1 MRFIEIFLKKPI
13 IAHFIFVAVV
23 IFGIFATQTLPV
35 EESPEINLGFAI
47 IITIYPGAGPAE
59 IERLITI
66 PIEDAVANVEDIDFI
81 NSSSRNGKS
90 SVFVKFLENVEDID
104 RRVMDLQTEISK
116 IPDLP
121 SKNEMSGP
129 FVFKIATGDTEPI
142 LNVMLSSST
151 VTDNEFKDL
160 SENLKRELT
169 SKINGIKDVQVAGVS
184 EEEVEIE
191 VDNEKLLTYGLTI
204 DDIFLAVTA
213 SNFRSSGGV
222 LDISGKRYLVKVT
235 GSFDDIEKME
245 QVLVRTGTS
254 GQKLYLKD
262 VAQVRKKFMRG
273 SIQSYLNGNKAVS
286 LYIMRKSE
294 SNIIGINEKVKEL
307 VGKFVKN
314 YPHIEVSYKN
324 DQGEAID
331 ETISVLKNNALL
343 GMVLVSILL
352 FLFMGWRAS
361 LLAVIGIPFSF
372 LATFFMMKFFGYT
385 INSLS
390 LFAMILVSGM
400 LVDDAII
407 VIENVYRYR
416 EEGLGPYDAVVRGTR
431 EIMWPVISAVIT
443 TACAFLPLLMLGG
456 IMGKFLAQLPV
467 IVVLTLI
474 ASLLEALVILPVH
487 LYEMKNI
494 HKNENK
500 ESRLWFKSFQ
510 KGYQNLLRKL
520 LNHRYIT
527 IFIVLVIFL
536 SSIFIATKL
545 RIILFGDDNTKT
557 ILAKLEMS
565 DNTPIEDTRKV
576 SKKIEE
582 FVISKLMPDDVSS
595 VVTIVGRVIEDRRWI
610 EKEEVA
616 EFRIDLQEYD
626 SEMMNRV
633 KSALREKAATIPSI
647 VNFEFM
653 KAANGPPTGRAVDV
667 SIAGKNMKLLEKVG
681 DEVVEFLDKTPGVV
695 DLKGSVIDK
704 VNEIEIV
711 PDFKRLEQT
720 GISLASLADVV
731 RSATS
736 GKYTGRYLNDDGK
749 ELRIWIRF
757 DQEASY
763 TYDDLRDLPIKTA
776 TGSVLRVR
784 DVAEIKEVQSLARIR
799 RRNRMREVKV
809 GANVDYS
816 VITPVEINNKL
827 QEKFRDIPERYPGL
841 SVGFHGEFE
850 EQQQA
855 NNDVIIAFLMAVVL
869 IYIILGIQF
878 NSPFQPIIVMVTLPL
893 AFIGVAYGL
902 FISGMDLSLLALIS
916 LVALAGIVVNDSII
930 LVDFI
935 NNVSDNK
942 DRRESLIESGSKR
955 LRPIL
960 LTTVTTVGGLMP
972 MAVFAT
978 GNNKMWQPMA
988 VTMIWGIS
996 FATTLTLF
1004 VIPVLYAITD
1014 DIVGLFYRKKG
1025 KRADS

>member
-1 MRFIEIFLKKPI
+1 MRFIEVFLKKPI
-13 IAHFIFVAVV
+13 IAHFMFAAVLF
-23 IFGIFATQTLPV
+23 FGIFATQTLPV

-47 IITIYPGAGPAE
+47 IITLYPGAAPNE
-59 IERLITI
+59 IERLVTI
-66 PIEDAVANVEDIDFI
+66 PIEDAVANVEDIDYI

-90 SVFVKFLENVEDID
+90 SVFVRFLENVEDID

-121 SKNEMSGP
+121 SKNEMAGP
-129 FVFKIATGDTEPI
+129 YVFKIATGDTQPI
-142 LNVMLSSST
+142 LNVMLSSPT
-151 VTDNEFKDL
+151 VTDDEFKDI
-160 SENLKRELT
+160 SDNLKRELT

-184 EEEVEIE
+184 DEEVEVV

-204 DDIFLAVTA
+204 DDIFLAVTT
-213 SNFRSSGGV
+213 SNFRSPGGI

-235 GSFDDIEKME
+235 GSFDDIERME
-245 QVLVRTGTS
+245 QVLVKTGTN

-262 VAQVRKKFMRG
+262 IAHVRKKFKRG

-286 LYIMRKSE
+286 LYIMRKPE
-294 SNIIGINEKVKEL
+294 SNIVGINEQVMKIVNKYIS
-307 VGKFVKN
+307 F
-314 YPHIEVSYKN
+314 YPQIEVSYKN

-343 GMVLVSILL
+343 GMLLVSILL

-416 EEGLGPYDAVVRGTR
+416 EEGLNPYDAVIRGTK

-443 TACAFLPLLMLGG
+443 TACAFLPLLILGG

-474 ASLLEALVILPVH
+474 SSLLEALIVLPVH
-487 LYEMKNI
+487 LFEMKKI
-494 HKNENK
+494 YRDEDKN
-500 ESRLWFKSFQ
+500 SRKWFDSLLKSYRF
-510 KGYQNLLRKL
+510 LLGKVL
-520 LNHRYIT
+520 DHRYIALVL
-527 IFIVLVIFL
+527 IVLVFF
-536 SSIFIATKL
+536 SSIFVATKL

-557 ILAKLEMS
+557 VLAKLEMS
-565 DNTPIEDTRKV
+565 DNTPIEETRAI
-576 SKKIEE
+576 SKEIEE
-582 FVISKLMPDDVSS
+582 HVMKTMMPRDVSS

-626 SEMMNRV
+626 SDMMNRV
-633 KSALREKAATIPSI
+633 KTELRKKASTIPSI

-653 KAANGPPTGRAVDV
+653 KAANGPPTGRAVDI
-667 SIAGKNMKLLEKVG
+667 SIAGKDMKQLENIG
-681 DEVVEFLDKTPGVV
+681 EEVLEFLGKIPGVV
-695 DLKGSVIDK
+695 DLSGSVIDK
-704 VNEIEIV
+704 VNEIVIV
-711 PDFKRLEQT
+711 PDYERLEQT
-720 GISLASLADVV
+720 GIQLSSLADAV

-736 GKYTGRYLNDDGK
+736 GKYAGRYLNDDGK

-757 DQEASY
+757 DQDDSY
-763 TYDDLRDLPIKTA
+763 TFDDLRDLPVKTP
-776 TGSVLRVR
+776 TGTVLRVR

-799 RRNRMREVKV
+799 RRNRMREVKI
-809 GANVDYS
+809 GANVDYA
-816 VITPVEINNKL
+816 VLTPMEINQKL
-827 QEKFRDIPERYPGL
+827 QDQFSDIPDRYPGL

-855 NNDVIIAFLMAVVL
+855 NKDVIMAFLVAVIL

-878 NSPFQPIIVMVTLPL
+878 NSPFQPFIVMVTLPL

-902 FISGMDLSLLALIS
+902 FISGFDLSLLALIS

-935 NNVSDNK
+935 NNISENK

-960 LTTVTTVGGLMP
+960 LTTVTTVGGLLP
-972 MAVFAT
+972 MALFAT
-978 GNNKMWQPMA
+978 GSNKMWQPMA
-988 VTMIWGIS
+988 VTMIWGIM

-1004 VIPVLYAITD
+1004 IIPILYAVTD
-1014 DIVGLFYRKKG
+1014 DLIRFFCRKKG
-1025 KRADS
+1025 KAC

>member
-1 MRFIEIFLKKPI
+1 MKFIEIFLKKPI
-13 IAHFIFVAVV
+13 IAHFIFIAVL

-35 EESPEINLGFAI
+35 EENPEINLGFAI
-47 IITIYPGAGPAE
+47 IVSFYPGAAPNE

-81 NSSSRNGKS
+81 NSGSQNGKS
-90 SVFVKFLENVEDID
+90 SVFVKFIENVEDID
-104 RRVMDLQTEISK
+104 RRVLDIQTEINK

-129 FVFKIATGDTEPI
+129 YVFKIATGDTQPI
-142 LNVMLSSST
+142 LNVMLSSPT
-151 VTDNEFKDL
+151 VTDDEFKDI

-169 SKINGIKDVQVAGVS
+169 SNIIGIKDVQVAGVS
-184 EEEVEIE
+184 EEEVEVII
-191 VDNEKLLTYGLTI
+191 DNEKMLTYGLAI
-204 DDIFLAVTA
+204 DDIFLALTT
-213 SNFRSSGGV
+213 SNFRSPGGV

-235 GSFDDIEKME
+235 GSFDDLSRMD
-245 QVLVRTGTS
+245 QVLVKTGEN

-262 VAQVRKKFMRG
+262 VAKVRKRFKRG
-273 SIQSYLNGNKAVS
+273 SIQSYLNGEKAVS
-286 LYIMRKSE
+286 LYIMRKPE
-294 SNIIGINEKVKEL
+294 SNIVGINKEVKEI
-307 VGKFVKN
+307 VDKFVEN
-314 YPHIEVSYKN
+314 YPHILVSYKN

-400 LVDDAII
+400 LVDDAIV

-416 EEGLGPYDAVVRGTR
+416 EEGLGPYDAVIRGTK
-431 EIMWPVISAVIT
+431 EIMWPVISAVVT

-456 IMGKFLAQLPV
+456 IMGEFLEQMPI

-474 ASLLEALVILPVH
+474 ASLLEALVVLPVH

-494 HKNENK
+494 YREEDK
-500 ESRLWFKSFQ
+500 ESRKWFKKLISVYQ
-510 KGYQNLLRKL
+510 KVLGKVLD
-520 LNHRYIT
+520 HRYIS
-527 IFIVLVIFL
+527 IFVVLVVFI
-536 SSIFIATKL
+536 SSFFIASRL

-557 ILAKLEMS
+557 VLAKLEMS
-565 DNTPIEDTRKV
+565 DNTPIEETRKV
-576 SKKIEE
+576 SKIIERH
-582 FVISKLMPDDVSS
+582 VIKEMMPHDVSS

-626 SEMMNRV
+626 PDMMNRV
-633 KSALREKAATIPSI
+633 KAGLRKKAATIPTI

-667 SIAGKNMKLLEKVG
+667 SIAGNDMKLLEKVG
-681 DEVVEFLDKTPGVV
+681 DEVVSFLDNTNGVV
-695 DLKGSVIDK
+695 DLRGSVIDK
-704 VNEIEIV
+704 VNELVIE
-711 PDFKRLEQT
+711 PDYERLEQT
-720 GISLASLADVV
+720 GITLATLADTV

-736 GKYTGRYLNDDGK
+736 GKYAGRYLNDDGK

-757 DQEASY
+757 DQDNSY
-763 TYDDLRDLPIKTA
+763 TYDDIRDLPVKTPKG
-776 TGSVLRVR
+776 TVLRVR
-784 DVAEIKEVQSLARIR
+784 DVAQIKEVQSMARIR

-809 GANVDYS
+809 GANVNYS
-816 VITPVEINNKL
+816 LVTPMEVNLLL
-827 QEKFRDIPERYPGL
+827 QDKFGDIPERYPGL
-841 SVGFHGEFE
+841 SIGFHGEFE
-850 EQQQA
+850 EQQEA
-855 NNDVIIAFLMAVVL
+855 NEDVMIAFIITVML

-878 NSPFQPIIVMVTLPL
+878 NSPFQPFIVMATLPL

-902 FISGMDLSLLALIS
+902 FISGLDLSLLALIS

-935 NNVSDNK
+935 NNVSDKK
-942 DRRESLIESGSKR
+942 DRRQSLIESGSKR

-978 GNNKMWQPMA
+978 GSNKMWQPMA
-988 VTMIWGIS
+988 VTMIWGIM

-1004 VIPVLYAITD
+1004 VIPVLYAIID
-1014 DIVGLFYRKKG
+1014 DIVKLFSRKISKTT
-1025 KRADS
+1025 